1 MTNNIDFERFIIYW
15 IELVRVL
22 YEVYKIVLFHQEN
35 LRLQS
40 YNNRKL
46 QRNQLILM
54 LFKKPG
60 KRRKTSNL
68 CVKPIFE

>member
-1 MTNNIDFERFIIYW
+1 MINNIDFERFIIYW

-22 YEVYKIVLFHQEN
+22 CEVYKVVLFHREN
-35 LRLQS
+35 LRSQS

-46 QRNQLILM
+46 QRKQPKLM

-60 KRRKTSNL
+60 K
-68 CVKPIFE
+68 

>member
-22 YEVYKIVLFHQEN
+22 YEVYKVVLFYQEN

-40 YNNRKL
+40 YNFRKL
-46 QRNQLILM
+46 QRKQSKLM
-54 LFKKPG
+54 LFKTPG
-60 KRRKTSNL
+60 K
-68 CVKPIFE
+68 